1 MKQFET
7 GKTYRMRSIC
17 DHECVW
23 EFKVKARTAQM
34 ITLADEK
41 GKELK
46 CRICKQVS
54 EWNKAETVYPLGRY
68 SMAPSLTARHRQTGP
83 GKPDLVAA
91 ARQRRK

>member
-1 MKQFET
+1 MMKFET

-23 EFKVKARTAQM
+23 EFKVTARTAQM

-41 GKELK
+41 GKEFK

-68 SMAPSLTARHRQTGP
+68 SMAPSLTA
-83 GKPDLVAA
+83 
-91 ARQRRK
+91 

>member
-1 MKQFET
+1 MTKFET
-7 GKTYRMRSIC
+7 GRSYSMRSAC

-23 EFKVKARTAQM
+23 RYTVKARTAQM

-41 GKELK
+41 GREIK

-68 SMAPSLTARHRQTGP
+68 SMAPSLTA
-83 GKPDLVAA
+83 
-91 ARQRRK
+91 